1 MAVTK
6 IWTVSDSITRILG
19 YVSNPD
25 KTEYDDLRATLHYAG
40 DDAKT
45 EKAKFVS
52 GINTTEKTA
61 YEDMMAV
68 KKCFGKTGGTLAFHA
83 YQSFNPGEVTPEL
96 CHQIGLET
104 ARKLWGDKY
113 QVIVATH
120 LNKEHLHNHFVVNS
134 VSFVNG
140 KRLQNKFDTYY
151 KLRDTSDRVCK
162 KHELSVIKNP
172 DGKTPRVIYLAEKAG
187 QPTRYNLM
195 REAID
200 YAVSCSVSYLSFSHN
215 LREQGYII
223 NHSENRKYD
232 TIRIVGDEKATRL
245 YQLGEQYESLE
256 KIMDRVDE
264 NSLYET
270 NPMPK
275 RENPPLMS
283 FEEIFGLNKFERRLR
298 ASYLHICYLFGLI
311 PENNPYKPYS
321 PELREEVRKLDI
333 YIRRINLINDYHLDT
348 MDDLHA
354 FQQEMEGKMKLFIDE
369 RQKLRNKLRR
379 EDNPD
384 EIAAIKSKIS
394 EKTGLIKFVRGN
406 LKTAKE
412 IEESSADV
420 ERKIEVEE
428 TFREQLRD
436 GCITERPREIE
447 HGGDAR

>member
-1 MAVTK
+1 MAATK

-25 KTEYDDLRATLHYAG
+25 KTEYDDLRVTLHYAG

-61 YEDMMAV
+61 YEDMIAV
-68 KKCFGKTGGTLAFHA
+68 KKRFGKTGGTLAFHA
-83 YQSFNPGEVTPEL
+83 YQSFKPGEVTPEL

-104 ARKLWGDKY
+104 ARKLWGDQY

-140 KRLQNKFDTYY
+140 KRLRNKYDTYY
-151 KLRDTSDRVCK
+151 SLRDTSDRVCK

-200 YAVSCSVSYLSFSHN
+200 YAVSCSVSYLSFSQN

-232 TIRIVGDEKATRL
+232 TIRIIGEKKATRL

-264 NSLYET
+264 NYLYDA
-270 NPMPK
+270 NPMPR
-275 RENPPLMS
+275 RENPPLTS

-321 PELREEVRKLDI
+321 PELRQEIRKLDI

-354 FQQEMEGKMKLFIDE
+354 FRQEMEGKMKLFIDE

-379 EDNPD
+379 EDSSY
-384 EIAAIKSKIS
+384 EIAAIKAKIT
-394 EKTGLIKFVRGN
+394 EKTGLISFIRGN

-447 HGGDAR
+447 YGGEAR